1 VLEDE
6 NEVHLTV
13 EIEEPS
19 HGMHANLKKVAKVS
33 YRAELEPRAAS
44 SVEVLKHSKDN
55 SCRQGTF
62 LSLKKGEEYILT
74 IKTLVNGQTV
84 GQIEEKFNTNKLEKI
99 LLKELSVDDDAKREE
114 ETPTPQEEEVKVEN
128 EDTPPEEEKAE
139 EKEKTKETDLRPPI
153 DIFEL
158 QRLSKKM
165 KDQKRGVSLEVVDEK
180 AKDSVGGETTS
191 KPSGEKK
198 DKKIALNLDDM
209 RKTESL
215 PHLASTRPKRKKTQ
229 RATQNS
235 AKAEEGTDNA
245 GELKEFE
252 EFFPKV

>member
-1 VLEDE
+1 MSSLETSFE
-6 NEVHLTV
+6 N
-13 EIEEPS
+13 
-19 HGMHANLKKVAKVS
+19 K
-33 YRAELEPRAAS
+33 S
-44 SVEVLKHSKDN
+44 SPP
-55 SCRQGTF
+55 QGTF
-62 LSLKKGEEYILT
+62 LSLKKGEEYTLT

-99 LLKELSVDDDAKREE
+99 LLKELSVDEDAKREE
-114 ETPTPQEEEVKVEN
+114 ETPTPQEEEVKVED

-198 DKKIALNLDDM
+198 NKK
-209 RKTESL
+209 
-215 PHLASTRPKRKKTQ
+215 
-229 RATQNS
+229 
-235 AKAEEGTDNA
+235 
-245 GELKEFE
+245 
-252 EFFPKV
+252 V